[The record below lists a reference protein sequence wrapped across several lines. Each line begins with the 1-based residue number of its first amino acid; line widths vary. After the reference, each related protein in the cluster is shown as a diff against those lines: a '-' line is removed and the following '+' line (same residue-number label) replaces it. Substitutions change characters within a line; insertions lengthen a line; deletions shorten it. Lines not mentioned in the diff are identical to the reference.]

1 MKFWC
6 SATWFT
12 GHRERSSRL
21 TLTPLCR
28 GSRGRRRSPLH
39 IALLA
44 NALFAQ
50 SHLSLT
56 LEKPSCALKSV
67 VVPAHSRQ
75 KVLCSADEQVEN

>member
-12 GHRERSSRL
+12 RHRERSSRL
-21 TLTPLCR
+21 TLTRLCR
-28 GSRGRRRSPLH
+28 EFRGRRRSPLH
-39 IALLA
+39 IVSIA
-44 NALFAQ
+44 NALFAL

-56 LEKPSCALKSV
+56 LEKLSCALKTV

-75 KVLCSADEQVEN
+75 KVLFSADEQVEN